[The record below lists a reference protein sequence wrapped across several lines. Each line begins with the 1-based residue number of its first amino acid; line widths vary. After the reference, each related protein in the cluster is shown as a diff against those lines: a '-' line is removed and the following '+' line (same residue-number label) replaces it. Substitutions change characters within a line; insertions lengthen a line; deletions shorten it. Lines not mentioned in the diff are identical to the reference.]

1 MVVANVLDVVDWL
14 HVVECLAL
22 MSVVEWLD
30 VMNVI
35 QVVNAVKKMNL
46 LMEVKSKSPDFT
58 DCPL

>member
-30 VMNVI
+30 VMNV
-35 QVVNAVKKMNL
+35 MNL